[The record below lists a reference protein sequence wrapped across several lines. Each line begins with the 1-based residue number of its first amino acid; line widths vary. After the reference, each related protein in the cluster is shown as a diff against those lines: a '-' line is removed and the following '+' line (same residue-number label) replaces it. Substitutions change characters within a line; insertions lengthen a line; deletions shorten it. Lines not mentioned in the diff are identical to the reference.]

1 MFLLGLLIAALCA
14 AVSASG
20 PRYHQATSTAVAGKT
35 AVLQGQMATSSHCN
49 QTYQHCGWYLTS
61 NLGYVGAIN
70 SGIYFCLDDTSAV
83 LTLDCGARNCC
94 GAGTAAHCCY
104 TGNSA

>member
-1 MFLLGLLIAALCA
+1 MFLVGLLLAALCA

-20 PRYHQATSTAVAGKT
+20 FPRYHPDATTAQGKQATSTAAAGKT

-61 NLGYVGAIN
+61 NLGRPVLFVAAI
-70 SGIYFCLDDTSAV
+70 L
-83 LTLDCGARNCC
+83 
-94 GAGTAAHCCY
+94 
-104 TGNSA
+104 